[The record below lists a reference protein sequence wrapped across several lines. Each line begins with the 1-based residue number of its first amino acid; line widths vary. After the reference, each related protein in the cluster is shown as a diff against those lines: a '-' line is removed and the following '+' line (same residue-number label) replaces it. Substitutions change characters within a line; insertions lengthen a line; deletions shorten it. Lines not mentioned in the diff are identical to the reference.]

1 MMRKKLDETRDHGFP
16 ASEQEFYPSPTHETL
31 QGTETKAAAATFVHT
46 SIQTFSH
53 LASATFE
60 GCPVGHFLVFG
71 RNPNLLSRN
80 ALLTIPWTQNQLF
93 LHVPRAPNGVA
104 YLQNSCLAPS
114 MKPERKHPRDDNG
127 HTTC

>member
-1 MMRKKLDETRDHGFP
+1 MYHPIHLLTTS
-16 ASEQEFYPSPTHETL
+16 APSETL
-31 QGTETKAAAATFVHT
+31 QGTETKAAEATLVHT

-80 ALLTIPWTQNQLF
+80 ALLTIPWTQIQLF
-93 LHVPRAPNGVA
+93 VHVPRAPLKG
-104 YLQNSCLAPS
+104 
-114 MKPERKHPRDDNG
+114 
-127 HTTC
+127 TTETQRSGIFAKQLLGTQHDT